1 MERDVTLLAGCAGQT
16 IRYANP
22 PCFSSNTLF
31 AGLARGPVVTLT
43 KQKSSPN
50 RNNRSGSFIYQPTFA
65 VLLRPCTPQP
75 ILVIVDRLSALERR
89 SDRVT
94 MGNGFCARRELR
106 SSRSPVYRQRRRRA
120 PCRPSW
126 WEIVSDRRTTKT
138 AAKHPSGRW
147 LPSGTRCHC
156 SEVDSLQAG
165 GHDTQRDGISCSVG
179 FRVDDNSA
187 KFWADSWVPL
197 SL

>member
-43 KQKSSPN
+43 KQKSSPY
-50 RNNRSGSFIYQPTFA
+50 RINRSGSFIYQPAFA

-126 WEIVSDRRTTKT
+126 WEIVSDRRATKT
-138 AAKHPSGRW
+138 AAKHLSAGGYRPAPDATVRKLIRFRREDTTPKELASAAQSGSEWMTTPPSSGR
-147 LPSGTRCHC
+147 T
-156 SEVDSLQAG
+156 AG
-165 GHDTQRDGISCSVG
+165 YR
-179 FRVDDNSA
+179 
-187 KFWADSWVPL
+187 
-197 SL
+197 